1 MMRSLYSAI
10 SGLSVNQQ
18 AMDVLGN
25 NIANVSTIGFKSGRT
40 VFQDMFSQTISA
52 GTSATSS
59 TGSTNPKQIGLGSAI
74 ATVANVFTSGTMQTT
89 DVTTD
94 LAVQGDGFFMLRGN
108 STNEFLYTRA
118 GDFTF
123 DTSGRLVSSAGY
135 SVQGWMADPTTGE
148 IVSDTTTEDVVIGS
162 DYQAVE
168 AKATSEVGVTGV
180 LSTEADPSV
189 LTFSSLLHYAD
200 SSDSIFEVYSTS
212 GVLMDVEDDEGITVK
227 AHGTDITD
235 MKYLYNDA
243 DVNLNVDTSNTLL
256 VYINDTAYTFI
267 YGTGVDTASTKY
279 FSTLGDLS
287 SKMQDKLDELTVA
300 GDFTVDVTNGT
311 ISVTRSADASGTDI
325 SIDSFSGSSRLAVL
339 LGDLTGTYDD
349 IGDANTSDEFYYEST
364 IYAGR
369 DFTTLT
375 ELAAEVEA
383 VIDGNVLAS
392 ADFDVTFDESTG
404 KFVYTN
410 SSTSYDAVASA
421 GGTGL
426 ILSGFSFDK
435 AYSGTDFES
444 NMATGGTLTLG
455 LADDAVPTNVGYSE
469 KFLREA
475 QDADALNELF
485 TSAGDSLGLD
495 DSAVIQFAASVGGTA
510 VAGTGSIP
518 VLEIADNPATLL
530 VDETTYSTLQDLRVA
545 IADYLGYTSTTESA
559 LSDHVGSFDENSGK
573 LVLTSNDGTPNELDY
588 LTFDVIGSSTY
599 DTFYDYYDYTVTQEA
614 EGGVVSTSQT
624 IYDAQGN
631 EHTVKYTFELVD
643 SNQNL
648 WKMTLST
655 PEEDSTVAFNNASG
669 DSVYLHFNS
678 NGSFNYISTE
688 GGSRITDLTYNFEP
702 NNGAGIISNIAVD
715 LGSASAFDGVYL
727 SSSTGGIEQTTQ
739 DGYTTGSL
747 DEIMFNEAGEVIGY
761 YTNGEVAV
769 LAQIA
774 LATFTNDAGLL
785 KVGDTTFMETTS
797 SGEASVGSAGTGSR
811 GDIASG
817 TLENSNVDLS
827 SEFVNMIT
835 TQRGFQAN
843 SRVITTSDEMLQEL
857 LSLKR

>member
-10 SGLSVNQQ
+10 SGLGVNQQ

-25 NIANVSTIGFKSGRT
+25 NVANVSTVGFKAGRT

-52 GTSATSS
+52 GTSATSTS
-59 TGSTNPKQIGLGSAI
+59 GSTNPKQIGLGSAI
-74 ATVANVFTSGTMQTT
+74 ATVANMFTSGTMQTT
-89 DVTTD
+89 DVNTD
-94 LAVQGDGFFMLRGN
+94 LAVQGDGFFVLRGN

-118 GDFTF
+118 GDFSF
-123 DTSGRLVSSAGY
+123 DSAGRLVSTGGY
-135 SVQGWMADPTTGE
+135 VVQGWMADTETGE
-148 IVSDTTTEDVVIGS
+148 IAADTTTEDIIIDS

-168 AKATSEVGVTGV
+168 AKATTEVAVTGV
-180 LSTEADPSV
+180 LSTDADPSV
-189 LTFSSLLHYAD
+189 LEFSALMHYAD
-200 SSDSIFEVYSTS
+200 ASNSIFEVYSTD
-212 GVLMDVEDDEGITVK
+212 GVLMDVADDEGVTVK
-227 AHGTDITD
+227 SHGTDITN

-256 VYINDTAYTFI
+256 VYINNTAYTFI
-267 YGTGVDTASTKY
+267 YGTGADTATTKY
-279 FSTLGDLS
+279 FTTLGDLS
-287 SKMQDKLDELTVA
+287 SKLQTKLDELTVA

-311 ISVTRSADASGTDI
+311 ISVARTADASGTDI

-339 LGDLTGTYDD
+339 LGELTGTYDD
-349 IGDANTSDEFYYEST
+349 IGDAKNSDEFFYEST

-375 ELAAEVEA
+375 ELASEIEA

-392 ADFDVTFDESTG
+392 TDFDVAFDDATG

-410 SSTSYDAVASA
+410 SSVSTSA

-426 ILSGFSFDK
+426 IMSGFSFDK

-444 NMATGGTLTLG
+444 NMASGGTLTLG
-455 LADDAVPTNVGYSE
+455 LADAATPTNIGYSE
-469 KFLREA
+469 KFLRTA
-475 QDADALNELF
+475 KDADALNELF

-495 DSAVIQFAASVGGTA
+495 ATAVIQFGASIGGAT
-510 VAGTGSIP
+510 VSGTGSIP
-518 VLEIADNPATLL
+518 VLEVADNPATPLI
-530 VDETTYSTLQDLRVA
+530 DETTYSTLQDLRIA
-545 IADYLGYTSTTESA
+545 IAEYLGYSTATESA
-559 LSDHVGSFDENSGK
+559 LSDHVGSFDENAGK
-573 LVLTSNDGTPNELDY
+573 LVLTSNDGEPNELDY
-588 LTFDVIGSSTY
+588 LTFDIIGSSNY

-614 EGGVVSTSQT
+614 EGGTVTTSQT

-631 EHTVKYTFELVD
+631 QHTVKYTYELVD
-643 SNQNL
+643 SNENL
-648 WKMTLST
+648 WKMSIST
-655 PEEDSTVAFNNASG
+655 PDDNATVAFNGASG
-669 DSVYLHFNS
+669 DSVYLHFNA

-688 GGSRITDLTYNFEP
+688 GGARITDLTYSFQP
-702 NNGAGIISNIAVD
+702 NNGAGVISDVAVD
-715 LGSASAFDGVYL
+715 LGSASKFDGLYL
-727 SSSTGGIEQTTQ
+727 ASGTGGIEQTTQ
-739 DGYTTGSL
+739 DGYPTGSL

-774 LATFTNDAGLL
+774 LATFTNVSGLL
-785 KVGDTTFMETTS
+785 KVGDTTFMSTTS
-797 SGEASVGSAGTGSR
+797 SGEAAVGAAGTGSR

-817 TLENSNVDLS
+817 VLENSNVDLS